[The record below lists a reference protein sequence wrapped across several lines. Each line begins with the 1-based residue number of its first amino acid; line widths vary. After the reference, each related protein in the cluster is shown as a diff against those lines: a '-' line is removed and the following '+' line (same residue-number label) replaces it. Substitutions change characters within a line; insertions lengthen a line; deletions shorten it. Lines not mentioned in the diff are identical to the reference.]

1 MTPLLILLLLFNV
14 NTICLFQQLAR
25 LKRKGKKATFNLFDH
40 SSNVDFLTVHILFG
54 SLVGIL
60 LLGVIVEFGR
70 LEKLKQDGT
79 SNKTG
84 IMILVTKLNSNDY

>member
-25 LKRKGKKATFNLFDH
+25 LKRKGKKATFNLFEH
-40 SSNVDFLTVHILFG
+40 SSNVDFLTVHTLFG

-60 LLGVIVEFGR
+60 LLGVIVEFG
-70 LEKLKQDGT
+70 LERLKQDGT